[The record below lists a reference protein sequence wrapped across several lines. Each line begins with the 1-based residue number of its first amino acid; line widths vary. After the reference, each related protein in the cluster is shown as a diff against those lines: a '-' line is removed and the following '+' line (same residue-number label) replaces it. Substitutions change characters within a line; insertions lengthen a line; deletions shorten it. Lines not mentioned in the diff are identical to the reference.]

1 MKNSKWI
8 FALAAVMFLPL
19 SGFSQKGYKIQV
31 KVEGLQDSLCYLAN
45 HFGDKQYL
53 RDSANADAFGNII
66 FKGDTELKGG
76 IYMVVLPG
84 KKYFELIIDKE
95 QHFSVVTKGE
105 DYVGN
110 MKVTGSGDNE
120 MFYNYMNFIRQKS
133 KEIEPLRA
141 EFDKV
146 KDDKAKVDEVRA
158 KMSVIDSTVLGYRT
172 RLMTEQPDFLL
183 SKVLKASDEIKLPE
197 APLNPDGT
205 KDSLYLYL
213 YYKAHFFDNIDMQ
226 DDRLLYTPVF
236 HPKMETY
243 FTKIILQMPDSIIK
257 EADRVIALL
266 KPGTEMFKYVVWWL
280 TNHYETSKIMGMD
293 AVFVHMAEK
302 YYTKELAFWADDT
315 QLYKIQD
322 RARVLKPI
330 LIGKKAKNLVMEDV
344 NGTVR
349 SMYDIKT
356 KFTILYFWDPDC
368 GHCKKVTPQLK
379 ELYDSVRVKG
389 VQVFAVCSEVEID
402 KWKAYIKENNLN
414 WINVADAQ
422 LRNNFRHDFDIT
434 STPQIFLLDENK
446 NIIAK
451 RIEVETLTDILKKE
465 FEKAG
470 IK

>member
-1 MKNSKWI
+1 MKHSKWI
-8 FALAAVMFLPL
+8 IALAVVIFMPF
-19 SGFSQKGYKIQV
+19 SGYSQKGYKIQV
-31 KVEGLQDSLCYLAN
+31 KVDGLRDSLCYLAN

-53 RDSANADAFGNII
+53 RDSANADASGN
-66 FKGDTELKGG
+66 FTFDGDTALKGG

-84 KKYFELIIDKE
+84 KKYFELIVDKE

-110 MKVTGSGDNE
+110 MKVTGSKDNQ
-120 MFYNYMNFIRQKS
+120 MFYDYMNFIRQKS

-141 EFDKV
+141 EFEQVKNDKS
-146 KDDKAKVDEVRA
+146 KSDEVRA

-172 RLMTEQPDFLL
+172 ELMTNHPEFLL

-197 APLNPDGT
+197 APVNPDGT
-205 KDSLYLYL
+205 KDSLFLYL

-236 HPKMETY
+236 HPKMETF
-243 FTKIILQMPDSIIK
+243 FTKMVLQMPDSVIK
-257 EADRVIALL
+257 EADRVVAML

-302 YYTKELAFWADDT
+302 YYTKELAFWADET
-315 QLYKIQD
+315 QLYKIQE

-330 LIGKKAKNLVMEDV
+330 LIGNKAKNLVLEDV
-344 NGTVR
+344 NGVIR

-356 KFTILYFWDPDC
+356 KYTVLYFWDPDC
-368 GHCKKVTPQLK
+368 GHCKKITPKLK
-379 ELYDSVRVKG
+379 ELYDTVKAKG
-389 VQVFAVCSEVEID
+389 VQVYAVCTEVEID
-402 KWKAYIKENNLN
+402 KWKAYIKENNLQ
-414 WINVADAQ
+414 WINVADPQ

-434 STPQIFLLDENK
+434 STPQIFLLDANK
-446 NIIAK
+446 TIIAK
-451 RIEVETLTDILKKE
+451 RIEVETLEDILDKE
-465 FEKAG
+465 FK
-470 IK
+470 K